1 MKKQLQNLAV
11 LGTSTLASSGAFAA
25 AAAAVDVAD
34 VTGTI
39 ANQLVPIG
47 LVGAAVILLIVV
59 VKAYKWIR
67 RAF

>member
-1 MKKQLQNLAV
+1 VKKFNLRLLSAAALSAV
-11 LGTSTLASSGAFAA
+11 TSASFAA
-25 AAAAVDVAD
+25 AGAAVTVTD

-39 ANQLVPIG
+39 DNQLVPIG
-47 LVGAAVILLIVV
+47 LVGAAVLALIVM